1 MTNFILGVI
10 VGMIILIVPTILII
24 RANKKK
30 FGILAEAFKAETK
43 SKIEKKLSEA
53 KSKIG
58 SRM

>member
-30 FGILAEAFKAETK
+30 FSILAEAFKVEAK

-53 KSKIG
+53 KLKTGRI
-58 SRM
+58 

>member
-30 FGILAEAFKAETK
+30 FSILAEAFKVEAK

-53 KSKIG
+53 KLK
-58 SRM
+58 